1 MRVLEHILTRW
12 KYCKYYPL
20 APYIFL
26 AILSGIKGTEFGVL
40 FSFFAFGVLL
50 YIISKEGRL
59 VIKNLSLLEI
69 ILLSSF
75 TIFIFLSFFIS
86 DEMLKIIFC
95 VWALGFT
102 ALALFSKRRKG
113 ENNRLKKYK
122 EFQ

>member
-26 AILSGIKGTEFGVL
+26 AILSGIKGTIFGVL
-40 FSFFAFGVLL
+40 FSFLTFSILL
-50 YIISKEGRL
+50 YTIHGRERFI
-59 VIKNLSLLEI
+59 IKNLSLLEI

-86 DEMLKIIFC
+86 DEMLKMIFYT
-95 VWALGFT
+95 WALGFT
-102 ALALFSKRRKG
+102 ALTLFSKRRK
-113 ENNRLKKYK
+113 RKK
-122 EFQ
+122 